1 MWRRAPAVLGATMC
15 DVSCGGERGDPMIDR
30 RRFIGTLAG
39 GLLMVSLSADAQQP
53 GKVYRIGW
61 LDFGAPP
68 SPGIRTNRV
77 LDAFRLGL
85 RELGWIE
92 GRSIA
97 IDERYANG
105 DRARLAADAAELVG
119 LRVDVIV
126 TITTP
131 AALAAKK
138 ATALVPI
145 VMAGSSRPV
154 ELGLVASLAHPG
166 GNVTGVTNNPG
177 GGILQK
183 LIQLLKEA
191 APRISRVALLWGGSA
206 ALGEEN
212 ALTQLQAAAP
222 ALGITVLSAEAR
234 DPKEIPAALVA
245 IAQQRVDGL
254 FVTPNSTNT
263 GQRKLIVDFALANR
277 LPSIFADSRWVSD
290 GGLMSYGIDWIELRR
305 HSATYVDKILKGA
318 KPADLPV
325 EQPTK
330 FELVINLKTA
340 KALGLEI
347 PQSLLQ
353 RADEVIQ

>member
-1 MWRRAPAVLGATMC
+1 MM
-15 DVSCGGERGDPMIDR
+15 DR
-30 RRFIGTLAG
+30 RQFIGAVAG
-39 GLLMVSLSADAQQP
+39 GLLSTPLAVDAQQP

-61 LDFGAPP
+61 LDLGAPP
-68 SPGIRTNRV
+68 SSGRGNRV

-97 IDERYANG
+97 IDERYANE
-105 DRARLAADAAELVG
+105 DSARLAAAAAELVG

-138 ATALVPI
+138 TTALVPI

-183 LIQLLKEA
+183 LLQLLKEA
-191 APRISRVALLWGGSA
+191 APRVSRVALLWAGSS

-212 ALTQLQAAAP
+212 ALAQLQAAAP
-222 ALGITVLSAEAR
+222 ALGITVLSAEA
-234 DPKEIPAALVA
+234 DGPKDIPAALAA
-245 IAQQRVDGL
+245 ILQQRADGL

-263 GQRKLIVDFALANR
+263 GQRQLIVDFALANR
-277 LPSIFADSRWVSD
+277 LPAIFADSRWASD

-340 KALGLEI
+340 KAIGLTI
-347 PQSLLQ
+347 PQSLLA